1 MSSAT
6 FSSTCFLKGS
16 EVKVS
21 SLKSK
26 NGNCKLHVGG
36 STSLSAKRLQISNAK
51 QEKEVRVAL
60 LGASG
65 YTGAEIIRLLANHP
79 YFGITVMTADRNAG
93 KSMDSV
99 FPHFITQKDLPVLV
113 STSDADFS
121 DVDAVF
127 CCLPHG
133 TTQEIIKG
141 LPKGLKI
148 VDLSADF
155 RLRNVSEY
163 EEWYGQPH
171 RAPDLQEEAVY
182 GLTEI
187 LREEIKN
194 AHLVA
199 NPGCY
204 PTSIQLPLVPL
215 IKANL
220 IEHKNIIVDAKS
232 GVSGAGKKFTA
243 FFHISMLVCSSNMFQ
258 FLLASISSVSGN
270 CAGRG
275 AKVANLYTELTE
287 GIMSYGVTRHRHVPE
302 IEQGLSDA
310 AHSKV
315 TISFTPHLMPMTRGM
330 QSTIYV
336 EMASGVTADNLYQ
349 QLKVSYQDEEFVRLL
364 EKDAVPRTHDVR
376 GSNYCYIN
384 VFPDRIPGRAI
395 IISVIDNLVKGA
407 SGQALQNLN
416 IMMGFPEN
424 TGLGYLPLFP

>member
-1 MSSAT
+1 M
-6 FSSTCFLKGS
+6 
-16 EVKVS
+16 
-21 SLKSK
+21 
-26 NGNCKLHVGG
+26 
-36 STSLSAKRLQISNAK
+36 STSVFNSVYLDGGCLCKGQVKFSTLRKRNEHRQCVVRSAALSTRSLQIRNSK
-51 QEKEVRVAL
+51 QEKEARVAL

-79 YFGITVMTADRNAG
+79 FFEISVMTADKNAG
-93 KSMDSV
+93 KSIESV
-99 FPHFITQKDLPVLV
+99 FPHFISKKDLPVLV
-113 STSDADFS
+113 STNDASFS

-141 LPKGLKI
+141 LPRKLKI

-155 RLRNVSEY
+155 RLRDISEY
-163 EEWYGQPH
+163 EEWYGQSH
-171 RAPDLQEEAVY
+171 RAPDLQEEAIY

-187 LREEIKN
+187 FRKEIKY
-194 AHLVA
+194 ARLVA

-215 IKANL
+215 LKANL
-220 IEHKNIIVDAKS
+220 IAYKNIIIDAKS
-232 GVSGAGKKFTA
+232 GVSG
-243 FFHISMLVCSSNMFQ
+243 
-258 FLLASISSVSGN
+258 
-270 CAGRG
+270 AGRG

-302 IEQGLSDA
+302 IEQGLSDV

-315 TISFTPHLMPMTRGM
+315 TVSFTPHLMPMSRGM

-336 EMASGVTADNLYQ
+336 EMASGVTTEDLYQ
-349 QLKVSYQDEEFVRLL
+349 QLKVSYENEEFIKLL
-364 EKDAVPRTHDVR
+364 EKGVVPRTHDVR
-376 GSNYCYIN
+376 GSNFCYLN

-395 IISVIDNLVKGA
+395 IISVIDNLIKGA

-424 TGLGYLPLFP
+424 TGLHNLPLFP

>member
-1 MSSAT
+1 MTTWLSSSNKGGSLWKDDFN
-6 FSSTCFLKGS
+6 FSKLQKPNGC
-16 EVKVS
+16 S
-21 SLKSK
+21 SL
-26 NGNCKLHVGG
+26 NVG
-36 STSLSAKRLQISNAK
+36 TSMALPPRTRRSLVISNSK
-51 QEKEVRVAL
+51 QVRVAL

-79 YFGITVMTADRNAG
+79 YFGISVMTADKNAG

-99 FPHFITQKDLPVLV
+99 FPHLISQKDLPVLV
-113 STSDADFS
+113 STEDASFD

-155 RLRNVSEY
+155 RLWDISEY

-171 RAPDLQEEAVY
+171 RAPDLRGEAIY

-187 LREEIKN
+187 FREEIKN
-194 AHLVA
+194 GRLVA

-215 IKANL
+215 IKDNL
-220 IEHKNIIVDAKS
+220 IRYENIIIDSKS
-232 GVSGAGKKFTA
+232 GVSGAG
-243 FFHISMLVCSSNMFQ
+243 
-258 FLLASISSVSGN
+258 
-270 CAGRG
+270 RG
-275 AKVANLYTELTE
+275 AKVTNLYTEITE

-310 AHSKV
+310 AQSKV
-315 TISFTPHLMPMTRGM
+315 TVSFTPHLMPMTRGM

-336 EMASGVTADNLYQ
+336 EMASGVATEDLYK
-349 QLKVSYQDEEFVRLL
+349 QLKVSYENEEFVKVL
-364 EKDAVPRTHDVR
+364 EKGVIPRTHDVR
-376 GSNYCYIN
+376 GSNYCYMN
-384 VFPDRIPGRAI
+384 VFPDRISGRAI
-395 IISVIDNLVKGA
+395 IISVIDNLMKGA

-424 TGLGYLPLFP
+424 TGLCYLPLFP

>member
-1 MSSAT
+1 MSSSAAIGSI
-6 FSSTCFLKGS
+6 FSGCLWKEEARVSKDRKRGVRRLCVRGS
-16 EVKVS
+16 VAPLQQRSMNV
-21 SLKSK
+21 
-26 NGNCKLHVGG
+26 
-36 STSLSAKRLQISNAK
+36 QISESTARIG
-51 QEKEVRVAL
+51 V

-65 YTGAEIIRLLANHP
+65 YTGSEIVRLLANHP
-79 YFGITVMTADRNAG
+79 YFGITLMTADRKAG
-93 KSMDSV
+93 QSFASV
-99 FPHFITQKDLPVLV
+99 FPHLIKQDLPDLIAIK
-113 STSDADFS
+113 DADFS
-121 DVDAVF
+121 NVDAVF

-133 TTQEIIKG
+133 TTQEIIKA

-155 RLRNVSEY
+155 RLRNIKEY

-171 RAPDLQEEAVY
+171 KAHELQKEAIY

-187 LREEIKN
+187 SREEVRS
-194 AHLVA
+194 ARLVA

-220 IEHKNIIVDAKS
+220 IELENIIIDAKS
-232 GVSGAGKKFTA
+232 GVSGAG
-243 FFHISMLVCSSNMFQ
+243 
-258 FLLASISSVSGN
+258 
-270 CAGRG
+270 RG
-275 AKVANLYTELTE
+275 AKEANLFTEISE
-287 GIMSYGVTRHRHVPE
+287 GIHSYGITKHRHVPE

-310 AHSKV
+310 SETKV
-315 TISFTPHLMPMTRGM
+315 TVSFTPHLMPMSRGM

-336 EMASGVTADNLYQ
+336 KMAPGVTVEDLYKH
-349 QLKVSYQDEEFVRLL
+349 LRISYEDEEFVVLL
-364 EKDAVPRTHDVR
+364 GKGAVPHTRNVR
-376 GSNYCYIN
+376 GSNYCFMN

-424 TGLGYLPLFP
+424 TGLLYQPLFP

>member
-1 MSSAT
+1 MSTSV
-6 FSSTCFLKGS
+6 FNSVCFDRGCLWKG
-16 EVKVS
+16 EVKF
-21 SLKSK
+21 SK
-26 NGNCKLHVGG
+26 LGKRNEDRLYVGR
-36 STSLSAKRLQISNAK
+36 STLLSPRSLQIRNSK
-51 QEKEVRVAL
+51 QEKDVRVAL

-79 YFGITVMTADRNAG
+79 FFGITLMTADRNAG
-93 KSMDSV
+93 KSIGSV

-113 STSDADFS
+113 STNGASFS

-133 TTQEIIKG
+133 TTQEIIKA
-141 LPKGLKI
+141 LPKWLKI

-155 RLRNVSEY
+155 RLGDISEY

-171 RAPDLQEEAVY
+171 RAPDLQEEAIY

-187 LREEIKN
+187 FREKIKN
-194 AHLVA
+194 ARLVA

-220 IEHKNIIVDAKS
+220 IEFKNIIIDSKS
-232 GVSGAGKKFTA
+232 GVSG
-243 FFHISMLVCSSNMFQ
+243 
-258 FLLASISSVSGN
+258 
-270 CAGRG
+270 AGRG

-310 AHSKV
+310 AGSKV
-315 TISFTPHLMPMTRGM
+315 TVSFTPHLMPMSRGM

-336 EMASGVTADNLYQ
+336 EMAPGVTTEDLYQ
-349 QLKVSYQDEEFVRLL
+349 QLKLSYEDEEFVKLL
-364 EKDAVPRTHDVR
+364 EKGVVPRTHDVR
-376 GSNYCYIN
+376 GSNYCYMN
-384 VFPDRIPGRAI
+384 VFPDRI
-395 IISVIDNLVKGA
+395 SD
-407 SGQALQNLN
+407 
-416 IMMGFPEN
+416 
-424 TGLGYLPLFP
+424 

>member
-1 MSSAT
+1 M
-6 FSSTCFLKGS
+6 
-16 EVKVS
+16 
-21 SLKSK
+21 
-26 NGNCKLHVGG
+26 
-36 STSLSAKRLQISNAK
+36 STSVFNSVCLDRECLWKGEVRFSKLRKQCEYRLYVGRSNASRKSLQIRNSK
-51 QEKEVRVAL
+51 QEKQVRVAL

-79 YFGITVMTADRNAG
+79 FFGITVMTADRNAG
-93 KSMDSV
+93 KSIESV
-99 FPHFITQKDLPVLV
+99 FPHLITQKDLPVLI
-113 STSDADFS
+113 STNDAKFS

-133 TTQEIIKG
+133 TTQEIIKS
-141 LPKGLKI
+141 LPEGLKV

-155 RLRNVSEY
+155 RLRDISEY

-171 RAPDLQEEAVY
+171 RAPKLQEEAIY

-187 LREEIKN
+187 FREEIKS
-194 AHLVA
+194 ARLVA

-220 IEHKNIIVDAKS
+220 IGYENIIIDAKS
-232 GVSGAGKKFTA
+232 GVSG
-243 FFHISMLVCSSNMFQ
+243 
-258 FLLASISSVSGN
+258 
-270 CAGRG
+270 AGRG

-287 GIMSYGVTRHRHVPE
+287 GIMSYGVTRHRHAPE

-310 AHSKV
+310 ASSKV
-315 TISFTPHLMPMTRGM
+315 IVSFTPHLMPMSRGM

-336 EMASGVTADNLYQ
+336 EMASEVTIEDLYQ
-349 QLKVSYQDEEFVRLL
+349 QLKVSYEGEEFVKLL
-364 EKDAVPRTHDVR
+364 EKGVVPRTHDVR
-376 GSNYCYIN
+376 GSNYCYMN

-424 TGLGYLPLFP
+424 TGLSCLPLFP